1 MKKNIKLSLIL
12 LAFVSI
18 YYYAISDNKALRW
31 AADAEGNAPYIFQ
44 DPKIPINNIGFEVD
58 IVKAICKELN
68 RTPVFVQN
76 QWDGLIPGLFRK
88 DYDIAINGLEITE
101 DRKQQVLFSKPY
113 YLTYEQLVVLQNEN
127 RINSLADLVGRKA
140 GALKNSLAE
149 RILIAKGGIEVLSY
163 EGELNAFQDML
174 NGRIDAC
181 LVDAPIALYYASW
194 NPQYKLVGQ
203 PIGEISYG
211 IAIRKED
218 TVLYN
223 DINRAIEKISKSG
236 ELRRILEEWN
246 LWNYMMAIY
255 LDDKSE
261 SNVPPSK
268 FEAYLSSQGR
278 NLDFWEQMER
288 YISFLPLFGK
298 AALVT
303 LGLSVVA
310 MIVAIIFGLFV
321 ALVRVYAPPPF
332 SKLAVLYIEIIRGT
346 PLLIQLLI
354 IFYTLPTL
362 GINLT
367 PFWAAVLGLGLNYA
381 AYEAENYRAG
391 LFSVHKGQMEA
402 AISLGMTKGQAL
414 RYIILP
420 QAIRLV
426 LPPVTNDFISLLKD
440 SSLVSVI
447 TMVELTKVYNYIS
460 NTYFDFLGTGII
472 VAAIYLLLGLP
483 FVKFSRMAE
492 RKFNVDKSK
501 SLMNV

>member
-1 MKKNIKLSLIL
+1 MKKNLLLYLIL
-12 LAFVSI
+12 IFFLSI
-18 YYYAISDNKALRW
+18 EHDSFADKKTLRW

-58 IVKAICKELN
+58 IVNAICKELN

-76 QWDGLIPGLFRK
+76 QWDGLIPGLYRK

-113 YLTYEQLVVLQNEN
+113 YLTFEQLVVLQNEN

-149 RILIAKGGIEVLSY
+149 RILIAKGGIEVRSY

-181 LVDAPIALYYASW
+181 LVDAPIALYYAAW

-211 IAIRKED
+211 IAIRKDD
-218 TVLYN
+218 TTLYK
-223 DINRAIEKISKSG
+223 DINRAIDKISQSG
-236 ELRRILEEWN
+236 ELRKILEQWN

-268 FEAYLSSQGR
+268 YEAYLSSQGR
-278 NLDFWEQMER
+278 NLDFWEQLDR
-288 YISFLPLFGK
+288 YVSFLPMFGQ

-303 LGLSVVA
+303 LGLSVVS
-310 MIVAIIFGLFV
+310 MLVAIIFGLFV
-321 ALVRVYAPPPF
+321 ALVRVYAPPPL
-332 SKLAVLYIEIIRGT
+332 SKLAVLYIEVIRGT

-354 IFYTLPTL
+354 IFYTLPTF

-367 PFWAAVLGLGLNYA
+367 PFWAAVIGLGLNYA

-414 RYIILP
+414 RHIILP
-420 QAIRLV
+420 QALRLV

-460 NTYFDFLGTGII
+460 NTYFDFLGTGLI

-501 SLMNV
+501 SMMNV